1 MTTMEVIIK
10 IIIEKNSD
18 ISKETRFLVSTKIE
32 KEMISARSKVLSE
45 TNKEYV
51 SDKILNYNEYIKS
64 EFYRKNIY
72 CENI

>member
-1 MTTMEVIIK
+1 MEVIIK